1 MLWHK
6 PITGFPIRTS
16 PAHCSFDSS
25 PKLIAVF
32 HVLLHL
38 LAPRHP
44 PCTLCSLTHF
54 LILKRGSNCYPLSIH
69 FSKNYFLPL
78 HFLPTTSFYYYT
90 QGHGL
95 RVPTFTAIIGGD
107 ERGRTANLCLARAA
121 LSQLSYIPYLT
132 SFSEVVGLS
141 GFEPLTFPLS
151 GECSKPTEL

>member
-1 MLWHK
+1 MVGLSCTIQLKITFVTFQTVLILSHAIPATPDVQRTRAWHTPGLGCFPFARRYLGNRISFFSWSYWDVSLLSVFFDTLYIQIPMLWHK

-16 PAHCSFDSS
+16 PDQCSFDSS

-69 FSKNYFLPL
+69 FSKNY
-78 HFLPTTSFYYYT
+78 TM
-90 QGHGL
+90 
-95 RVPTFTAIIGGD
+95 
-107 ERGRTANLCLARAA
+107 
-121 LSQLSYIPYLT
+121 
-132 SFSEVVGLS
+132 
-141 GFEPLTFPLS
+141 
-151 GECSKPTEL
+151 

>member
-1 MLWHK
+1 MLWLK

-16 PAHCSFDSS
+16 PDHSSFDSS

-69 FSKNYFLPL
+69 FSKNYTTLLTTLLLLPHHSL
-78 HFLPTTSFYYYT
+78 LTSTPT
-90 QGHGL
+90 
-95 RVPTFTAIIGGD
+95 PIIGGD